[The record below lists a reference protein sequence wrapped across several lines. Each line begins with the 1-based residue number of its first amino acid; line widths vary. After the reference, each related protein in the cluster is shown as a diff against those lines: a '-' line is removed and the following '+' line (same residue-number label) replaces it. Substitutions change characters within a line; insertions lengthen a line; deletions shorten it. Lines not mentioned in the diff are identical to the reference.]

1 MVLEDK
7 ISGLPDDILVTIL
20 SLLTLKEA
28 VATSIISR
36 RWQYLWRSLYN
47 LNFRY
52 EEILHR
58 NDSYTEYNWY
68 RKIYGADYMHTY
80 IQVVNQV
87 LRLHKGLKL
96 HEFGIH
102 YPLDASAGCYI
113 DLWVA
118 FAIAFR
124 VSKLELNFSPCP
136 VSYWAFDTKNYS
148 IPLTLFDRSKGIE
161 PYLVQLD
168 RVFSIRTP
176 PLNVDNRFECLK
188 ELFLKSVELTD
199 QQFETILSSCT
210 SLERLR
216 LLDSP
221 GLENIKHTVPHM
233 KLNCLEI
240 YHCSGLKNIG
250 IFAPNL
256 VSFKYLGPRTYIL
269 VKDAKQ
275 LINVCMCPSWR
286 YGEYPITNSLG
297 LPYRQSKDFGFDLF
311 AAYFPQLEYLMMDVR
326 SYTVQ
331 KVFKKVP
338 LFCNLK
344 HLSLSTWNSSL
355 DLFGIL
361 HCYKMV
367 SCFVKASPF
376 LHRLELHFELPPDKN
391 QALRRISISPHR
403 YLKEVLVSG
412 FFGNKIAV
420 DFIIAV
426 FDFAIEL
433 EKIEITTVYLGDP
446 SNCFNSFRHSE
457 IDLNLVRESIQQ
469 LHERMPAKVQLYFLD
484 DL

>member
-1 MVLEDK
+1 MA
-7 ISGLPDDILVTIL
+7 I
-20 SLLTLKEA
+20 
-28 VATSIISR
+28 
-36 RWQYLWRSLYN
+36 LWRSLYN

-58 NDSYTEYNWY
+58 
-68 RKIYGADYMHTY
+68 KIYGADYTHTY

-102 YPLDASAGCYI
+102 YPLDASSGCHI

-124 VSKLELNFSPCP
+124 VSKLELNFSTCP
-136 VSYWAFDTKNYS
+136 VLYWAFDTKDYS

-168 RVFSIRTP
+168 RVLSIRTP
-176 PLNVDNRFECLK
+176 LLNVDNRFEGLK
-188 ELFLKSVELTD
+188 ELFLKSVELTN

-210 SLERLR
+210 SLECLR

-256 VSFKYLGPRTYIL
+256 VSFKYLGPRIYIL

-286 YGEYPITNSLG
+286 YGEYPITNSLA

-326 SYTVQ
+326 SYKGGRSPDGHRRLAGAGAGHRTRW
-331 KVFKKVP
+331 
-338 LFCNLK
+338 LE
-344 HLSLSTWNSSL
+344 
-355 DLFGIL
+355 
-361 HCYKMV
+361 KMV
-367 SCFVKASPF
+367 GTVEQVGVSDAWGVVAKAEGHGGRHGGMESWSCFVKASPF
-376 LHRLELHFELPPDKN
+376 LHRLELHFELPSDKN

-403 YLKEVLVSG
+403 YLKEVSVSG

-433 EKIEITTVYLGDP
+433 EKIEITAVYLGDP
-446 SNCFNSFRHSE
+446 SNCFNSLRHSE
-457 IDLNLVRESIQQ
+457 IDFNLVRESIQQ

>member
-1 MVLEDK
+1 MINQGYKRMVLEDK

-124 VSKLELNFSPCP
+124 VSKLELNFLPCP

-188 ELFLKSVELTD
+188 ELFLKSVELT
-199 QQFETILSSCT
+199 
-210 SLERLR
+210 
-216 LLDSP
+216 
-221 GLENIKHTVPHM
+221 
-233 KLNCLEI
+233 
-240 YHCSGLKNIG
+240 
-250 IFAPNL
+250 FA
-256 VSFKYLGPRTYIL
+256 
-269 VKDAKQ
+269 
-275 LINVCMCPSWR
+275 
-286 YGEYPITNSLG
+286 
-297 LPYRQSKDFGFDLF
+297 
-311 AAYFPQLEYLMMDVR
+311 
-326 SYTVQ
+326 
-331 KVFKKVP
+331 
-338 LFCNLK
+338 
-344 HLSLSTWNSSL
+344 
-355 DLFGIL
+355 
-361 HCYKMV
+361 
-367 SCFVKASPF
+367 
-376 LHRLELHFELPPDKN
+376 
-391 QALRRISISPHR
+391 
-403 YLKEVLVSG
+403 
-412 FFGNKIAV
+412 
-420 DFIIAV
+420 
-426 FDFAIEL
+426 
-433 EKIEITTVYLGDP
+433 
-446 SNCFNSFRHSE
+446 
-457 IDLNLVRESIQQ
+457 
-469 LHERMPAKVQLYFLD
+469 
-484 DL
+484 

>member
-1 MVLEDK
+1 QVSSLQAQVSVKFLQTVFLVPTVLEDK
-7 ISGLPDDILVTIL
+7 ISGLPDDILVIIL
-20 SLLTLKEA
+20 SLPTLKESI
-28 VATSIISR
+28 ATSIISQ

-47 LNFRY
+47 LNYRY

-68 RKIYGADYMHTY
+68 RKIYGADYTGTY

-102 YPLDASAGCYI
+102 YPLDARSGCHI

-124 VSKLELNFSPCP
+124 VSKLELNFSPCA
-136 VSYWAFDTKNYS
+136 VSNWAFDTKNYS
-148 IPLTLFDRSKGIE
+148 IPLTLFDRSKGNIE

-168 RVFSIRTP
+168 RVLSIRTP
-176 PLNVDNRFECLK
+176 LLNVDNRFECLK
-188 ELFLKSVELTD
+188 ELFLKSVELTN

-210 SLERLR
+210 SLECLR

-221 GLENIKHTVPHM
+221 GQENIKHTDPHM
-233 KLNCLEI
+233 KT
-240 YHCSGLKNIG
+240 
-250 IFAPNL
+250 F
-256 VSFKYLGPRTYIL
+256 IL

-286 YGEYPITNSLG
+286 YGEYPITNSLA
-297 LPYRQSKDFGFDLF
+297 LPYRQSKDFRFDLF
-311 AAYFPQLEYLMMDVR
+311 AAYFPLYLMMDVR
-326 SYTVQ
+326 SYKVQ

-338 LFCNLK
+338 LLCNLK

-355 DLFGIL
+355 DLNGIL

-403 YLKEVLVSG
+403 YLKQVSVSG
-412 FFGNKIAV
+412 FFGNKIVV
-420 DFIIAV
+420 DFIMAV

-469 LHERMPAKVQLYFLD
+469 LHERMPAKVQLYIFLD

>member
-1 MVLEDK
+1 
-7 ISGLPDDILVTIL
+7 
-20 SLLTLKEA
+20 
-28 VATSIISR
+28 
-36 RWQYLWRSLYN
+36 
-47 LNFRY
+47 Y

-68 RKIYGADYMHTY
+68 RKIYGADYTHTY

-102 YPLDASAGCYI
+102 YPLDASSGCHIY
-113 DLWVA
+113 LWVD

-148 IPLTLFDRSKGIE
+148 IPLTLFDRWKGIE

-168 RVFSIRTP
+168 RVLSIRTP
-176 PLNVDNRFECLK
+176 LLNVDNRFECLK
-188 ELFLKSVELTD
+188 ELFLKSVELTN

-210 SLERLR
+210 SLECLR

-233 KLNCLEI
+233 KLNCLKI
-240 YHCSGLKNIG
+240 YHYSGLKNIG

-286 YGEYPITNSLG
+286 YGEYPITNSLA

-311 AAYFPQLEYLMMDVR
+311 AAYFPQL
-326 SYTVQ
+326 
-331 KVFKKVP
+331 
-338 LFCNLK
+338 
-344 HLSLSTWNSSL
+344 
-355 DLFGIL
+355 
-361 HCYKMV
+361 V
-367 SCFVKASPF
+367 S
-376 LHRLELHFELPPDKN
+376 
-391 QALRRISISPHR
+391 
-403 YLKEVLVSG
+403 VSG

-420 DFIIAV
+420 DFIMAI

-433 EKIEITTVYLGDP
+433 EKIEITAVYLGDP

-469 LHERMPAKVQLYFLD
+469 LHERMPAKVQLYFPD

>member
-1 MVLEDK
+1 MA
-7 ISGLPDDILVTIL
+7 I
-20 SLLTLKEA
+20 
-28 VATSIISR
+28 
-36 RWQYLWRSLYN
+36 LWRSLYN

-58 NDSYTEYNWY
+58 
-68 RKIYGADYMHTY
+68 KIYGADYTHTY

-102 YPLDASAGCYI
+102 YPLDASSGCHI

-124 VSKLELNFSPCP
+124 VSKLELNFSTCP
-136 VSYWAFDTKNYS
+136 VLYWAFDTKDYS

-168 RVFSIRTP
+168 RVLSIRTP
-176 PLNVDNRFECLK
+176 LLNVDNRFEGLK
-188 ELFLKSVELTD
+188 ELFLKSVELTN

-210 SLERLR
+210 SLECLR

-256 VSFKYLGPRTYIL
+256 VSFKYLGPRIYIL

-286 YGEYPITNSLG
+286 YGEYPITNSLA

-326 SYTVQ
+326 SY
-331 KVFKKVP
+331 KV
-338 LFCNLK
+338 
-344 HLSLSTWNSSL
+344 S
-355 DLFGIL
+355 
-361 HCYKMV
+361 
-367 SCFVKASPF
+367 
-376 LHRLELHFELPPDKN
+376 
-391 QALRRISISPHR
+391 
-403 YLKEVLVSG
+403 VSG

-433 EKIEITTVYLGDP
+433 EKIEITAVYLGDP
-446 SNCFNSFRHSE
+446 SNCFNSLRHSE
-457 IDLNLVRESIQQ
+457 IDFNLVRESIQQ

>member
-124 VSKLELNFSPCP
+124 VSKLELNFLPCP

-161 PYLVQLD
+161 PYL
-168 RVFSIRTP
+168 
-176 PLNVDNRFECLK
+176 N
-188 ELFLKSVELTD
+188 
-199 QQFETILSSCT
+199 
-210 SLERLR
+210 LR

-297 LPYRQSKDFGFDLF
+297 LPYRQSKDFGFDPF

-361 HCYKMV
+361 HCYKMF

-376 LHRLELHFELPPDKN
+376 LHRLQLHFELPPDKN

-446 SNCFNSFRHSE
+446 SNCFNSVRHSE